1 MFNRKLAEAKP
12 GRQSATVQ
20 SFNTATTQGL
30 DTTDMYTWGPDTS
43 QRQAVCACGGG
54 CPRCLGVQAKLQ
66 VNRPGDIYEQEADNV
81 ADALMRMP
89 APVIQR
95 APT

>member
-1 MFNRKLAEAKP
+1 MSFDFAQKPLSNKAGQKKHDRPYVLAKSDRSSLDAFIQLQAKCP
-12 GRQSATVQ
+12 
-20 SFNTATTQGL
+20 
-30 DTTDMYTWGPDTS
+30 
-43 QRQAVCACGGG
+43 CGGG
-54 CPRCLGVQAKLQ
+54 CPRCLGVQAKLK